1 MKISNGTRF
10 VFVNNLMKLFSE
22 ITFLQL
28 LMSSTTLQPLNLKS
42 HLCMIQIDFHVVMMI
57 IFVWSFSVRIISVE
71 KFFHSMILLR
81 CSPAALLMFLHK
93 SK

>member
-1 MKISNGTRF
+1 MKISKEMNEVIFR
-10 VFVNNLMKLFSE
+10 NNLLA
-22 ITFLQL
+22 TPL